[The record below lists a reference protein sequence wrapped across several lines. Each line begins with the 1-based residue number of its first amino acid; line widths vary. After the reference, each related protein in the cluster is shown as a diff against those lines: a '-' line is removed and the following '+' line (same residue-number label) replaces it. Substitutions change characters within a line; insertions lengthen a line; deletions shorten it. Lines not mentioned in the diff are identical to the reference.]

1 MAVKQDLH
9 SIELLK
15 YTAESGAQFHHLPLS
30 YQLFGKPLGTAPVV
44 LINHALTG
52 NSEVAGASGWW
63 SALVCP
69 KGLLIQKGFL
79 YSVLTFQVMDMTVLS
94 SKTTKI

>member
-44 LINHALTG
+44 PVSYTHLT
-52 NSEVAGASGWW
+52 
-63 SALVCP
+63 LP
-69 KGLLIQKGFL
+69 
-79 YSVLTFQVMDMTVLS
+79 
-94 SKTTKI
+94 TTR